1 MGSGVRGAITVVLG
15 ATPQKEEQEKEKQKP
30 FLESGIRK
38 KKAVMEART
47 AAAVAAKNIPSPE
60 VSPLEKF
67 QKRERQDRGAVFTP
81 QSTAPGT
88 LGMEGDQGT
97 SQIRQG
103 C

>member
-1 MGSGVRGAITVVLG
+1 MWGQGPGALSLWCSEQLLRRKNKRRKSKNHFRIRDS
-15 ATPQKEEQEKEKQKP
+15 KERP
-30 FLESGIRK
+30 VI
-38 KKAVMEART
+38 EART

-60 VSPLEKF
+60 VRPLEKF
-67 QKRERQDRGAVFTP
+67 QKRERQDRGTVFIP
-81 QSTAPGT
+81 QSTALVT